1 MKKYFCVQLKRLGR
15 IIVPVLLV
23 AAILFGGLMVVY
35 DVFMSMSEESEV
47 TTRYQ
52 IGVVGTADDLYLQ
65 LGMKAM
71 SSVDSSRFSIE
82 LVEMEEEEAEKA
94 MRRGSLAAFVVFPDE
109 FLDSAFRGTIIPV
122 KFVCSAGSVGLV
134 SMIKDELTQMIE
146 TMLIEAQSG
155 SYGSG
160 HAMEALGHNGSPV

>member
-15 IIVPVLLV
+15 IMVPVLLV
-23 AAILFGGLMVVY
+23 AAILFGCLMVVY
-35 DVFMSMSEESEV
+35 DVVVSMSEESQV

-52 IGVVGTADDLYLQ
+52 VAVVGTADDLYLQ
-65 LGMKAM
+65 LGLKAM

-94 MRRGSLAAFVVFPDE
+94 MRRGKIAAFVVFPEE
-109 FLDSAFRGTIIPV
+109 FLDTAFRGKIIPL
-122 KFVCSAGSVGLV
+122 KFVCAAGSVGFV

-155 SYGSG
+155 I
-160 HAMEALGHNGSPV
+160 